1 VVSPKYFQDDPD
13 PPPFIKALAEVRHLA
28 KAGVTMVDGYRD
40 SLDVLP
46 NALAAYQPRILPEQ
60 ASGHWWVTGTVTF
73 PETDCDEP

>member
-1 VVSPKYFQDDPD
+1 
-13 PPPFIKALAEVRHLA
+13 
-28 KAGVTMVDGYRD
+28 MVDGYRD